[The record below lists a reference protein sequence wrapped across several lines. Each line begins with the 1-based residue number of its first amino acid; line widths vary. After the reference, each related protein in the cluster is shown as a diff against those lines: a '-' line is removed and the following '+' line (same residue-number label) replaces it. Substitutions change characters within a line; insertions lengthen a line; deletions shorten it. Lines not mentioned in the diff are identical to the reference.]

1 MLAVSLDA
9 PLGWLDDIYKN
20 NSGNEN
26 NKLYRL
32 YRNRTKIMKKK
43 VSRGSSQNIMTALI
57 WPSAID
63 SSYNNRAK
71 RNGISERE

>member
-32 YRNRTKIMKKK
+32 YRNRTKIMKNSIAWQLPK
-43 VSRGSSQNIMTALI
+43 
-57 WPSAID
+57 
-63 SSYNNRAK
+63 YNDGPDLAK
-71 RNGISERE
+71 RN